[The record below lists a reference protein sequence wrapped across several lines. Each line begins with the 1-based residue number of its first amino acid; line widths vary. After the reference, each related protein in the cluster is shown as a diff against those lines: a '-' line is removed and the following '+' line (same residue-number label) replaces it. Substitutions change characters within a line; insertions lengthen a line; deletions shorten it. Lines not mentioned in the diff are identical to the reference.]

1 MPCQVANILSRPF
14 SDDTYPR
21 KIMTQAILSQLME
34 AESQLTEQEIS
45 LSAQIAAL
53 QEKRRGL
60 QSVISMFETAD
71 GKSINLS
78 ELPAATTSTPKV
90 VKAAPKRRAGRK
102 PNAKS
107 AASVSKTSAKSST
120 TTSAIKQ
127 SGTRRR
133 GGRKANWQTYVR
145 PSYDDTPL
153 PEVVESI
160 LKTRPRSRFKIAE
173 VMNAIFQDDMPK
185 TQFLKARNRIS
196 NILSAGARSGE
207 WHRGRGGTYS
217 VSEKAVS

>member
-1 MPCQVANILSRPF
+1 
-14 SDDTYPR
+14 
-21 KIMTQAILSQLME
+21 MTQAILSQLME
-34 AESQLTEQEIS
+34 AESQLTEQEVT

-60 QSVISMFETAD
+60 QSVISMFEA
-71 GKSINLS
+71 S
-78 ELPAATTSTPKV
+78 EGGNISVPDLVDSTPEPV
-90 VKAAPKRRAGRK
+90 AAEPTPKKRRGRK
-102 PNAKS
+102 PK
-107 AASVSKTSAKSST
+107 AASTASANSSSVT
-120 TTSAIKQ
+120 PAVKQ

-145 PSYDDTPL
+145 SDYNDTPL
-153 PEVVESI
+153 PEVVESV
-160 LKTRPRSRFKIAE
+160 LKTKPRSRFKIAE
-173 VMNAIFQDDMPK
+173 VMKEIFQDDMPK

-217 VSEKAVS
+217 VSEKAVG